1 MSYFGLL
8 FTFIFSQNVIL
19 YYFFGL
25 SSLEEKSSQSFTL
38 LLRDGGI
45 LMGMCALAA
54 TLTRTF
60 YLSILVPLDLA
71 YLKTFLSMGII
82 LILAKLGEYIL
93 RRYALVDNWERLLVN
108 SVVFGVALLVI
119 EGQYTFLESLI
130 SGVAAGAGYIIAI
143 GLLSILRE
151 QFVIEGVP
159 RKMQGAPILFIS
171 AGLIAMAFFAID
183 TALIT
188 RLWE

>member
-1 MSYFGLL
+1 
-8 FTFIFSQNVIL
+8 
-19 YYFFGL
+19 
-25 SSLEEKSSQSFTL
+25 
-38 LLRDGGI
+38 
-45 LMGMCALAA
+45 
-54 TLTRTF
+54 
-60 YLSILVPLDLA
+60 
-71 YLKTFLSMGII
+71 
-82 LILAKLGEYIL
+82 
-93 RRYALVDNWERLLVN
+93 
-108 SVVFGVALLVI
+108 
-119 EGQYTFLESLI
+119 FLESLI